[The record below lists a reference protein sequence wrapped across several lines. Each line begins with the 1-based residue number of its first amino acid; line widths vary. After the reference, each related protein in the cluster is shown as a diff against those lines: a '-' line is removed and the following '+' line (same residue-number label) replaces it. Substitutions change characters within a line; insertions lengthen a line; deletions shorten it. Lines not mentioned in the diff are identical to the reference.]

1 MAVSMECTELLVQL
15 LGVSRVWCLSIS
27 LHVTGRFLYISFG
40 SLAVGISIALV
51 CAYVLKRFNPANSN
65 GHEDG
70 VTYEISMV
78 LMAAYLSY
86 LVRTKALGAAQ

>member
-1 MAVSMECTELLVQL
+1 MSHCVA
-15 LGVSRVWCLSIS
+15 
-27 LHVTGRFLYISFG
+27 GRFLYISFG

-51 CAYVLKRFNPANSN
+51 SAFVLKRFNPAKSN

-78 LMAAYLSY
+78 LMAAYFSY
-86 LVRTKALGAAQ
+86 LVRSQDPATGIAQFAGAS